1 VLDLALE
8 RLLENTTYP
17 NYELVIV
24 DDGSTDRSRTLLRRW
39 QDARRFEHL
48 TVIEQEQGGVV
59 DALNAGLAAAAG
71 ELVVQ
76 LDGDA
81 TIETRGWLEPLVAF
95 LRSDPHI
102 GVVTPL
108 IVLDNGRIHACGVNM
123 IGREGL
129 HDRGSRISEP
139 AGARLLHTRVDRGR
153 PADLPDLVNRSAEVD
168 ASIGACM
175 LYPRALADELGGYDR
190 GFSPV
195 WFDDLDLSLGARRL
209 GLKVFYVPGAE
220 VLHRMSL
227 RNSRDRSSRASL
239 VAARARRTLGKVTP
253 QVVKDSVLRAV
264 PPPEFTPEQR
274 DRLAHHYAYWRA
286 KWGFDLLNPDMD
298 GLLARWGGTEICWAY
313 DPARR
318 SAGEAIAA
326 GAATAS

>member
-1 VLDLALE
+1 V
-8 RLLENTTYP
+8 
-17 NYELVIV
+17 VV
-24 DDGSTDRSRTLLRRW
+24 DDGSTDGSRTVLRRW
-39 QDARRFEHL
+39 QKAARFEHL
-48 TVIEQEQGGVV
+48 TVIEQEPRGVV
-59 DALNAGLAAAAG
+59 DALNAGLEAAAG

-81 TIETRGWLEPLVAF
+81 TIETRGWLEPLVTF
-95 LRSDPHI
+95 LRTDSRV

-108 IVLDNGRIHACGVNM
+108 IVLDTGRIHACGVNL
-123 IGREGL
+123 IGPEGL
-129 HDRGSRISEP
+129 HDRGSRIAEP
-139 AGARLLHTRVDRGR
+139 AGARQLHTRVERAR
-153 PADLPDLVNRSAEVD
+153 PADAPELVGAPAEVD

-175 LYPRALADELGGYDR
+175 LYPRALAHELGGYDP

-227 RNSRDRSSRASL
+227 RNSRDGSSAVLRA
-239 VAARARRTLGKVTP
+239 AARARRALGKATP
-253 QVVKDSVLRAV
+253 QAVKDLLVRTLPTR
-264 PPPEFTPEQR
+264 EFTPEQR
-274 DRLAHHYAYWRA
+274 ERLAHHYGYWRS

-298 GLLARWGGTEICWAY
+298 ALLARWGGSEVCWAY

-326 GAATAS
+326 GAVASN